1 MADDDDI
8 ADDLI
13 PGSLKR
19 SKSYH
24 RDYGQK
30 TYDEIKRLAKQKP
43 PDRKARQMK
52 KLIENARRLRDKES
66 RRPKR
71 WASTWRPAGSTY
83 PRIRLLRASIEATL
97 G

>member
-1 MADDDDI
+1 MASDDEI

-24 RDYGQK
+24 RDYGRK
-30 TYDEIKRLAKQKP
+30 TYGEIKRLAKRKP

-52 KLIENARRLRDKES
+52 KLIENARRLEDKES
-66 RRPKR
+66 ERGRR
-71 WASTWRPAGSTY
+71 
-83 PRIRLLRASIEATL
+83 
-97 G
+97 